1 MSRVPTTTPRRSLEA
16 SDEVLVE
23 EVLAGSKDR
32 FQLLIERHEDR
43 VYKLVRRF
51 VGPDEAADV
60 AQDAFLR
67 AYLHLDQFDPSY
79 SFLNWMLKIAQNRA
93 FSHLRRKGVA
103 GDRLSLDA
111 EGAEEPQASAEG
123 RTAADPEVTAEAKDT
138 TQMLERAM
146 ARVPEK
152 YRILLH
158 LRHAEGRLG
167 PDIAKILG
175 IPHGTVK
182 YRFHEAYRMLR
193 VILVELGVVT
203 P

>member
-1 MSRVPTTTPRRSLEA
+1 MSRVPHTVPRRQSED
-16 SDEVLVE
+16 SDEAIVE
-23 EVLAGSKDR
+23 EVLGGSKER
-32 FQLLIERHEDR
+32 FQVLIERHQDR

-51 VGPDEAADV
+51 VGDDEAADV

-79 SFLNWMLKIAQNRA
+79 AFVNWILKIAQNRA

-103 GDRLSLDA
+103 RDRLSLDA
-111 EGAEEPQASAEG
+111 EGTEEPAV
-123 RTAADPEVTAEAKDT
+123 AADPLTAAETKNQAEL
-138 TQMLERAM
+138 LERAM
-146 ARVPEK
+146 MRVPEK

-158 LRHAEGRLG
+158 LRHAEGRQG

-175 IPHGTVK
+175 LPHGTVK

-193 VILVELGVVT
+193 GVLVELGVVA

>member
-1 MSRVPTTTPRRSLEA
+1 M
-16 SDEVLVE
+16 E
-23 EVLAGSKDR
+23 EVLGGSKER
-32 FQLLIERHEDR
+32 FQLLIERHQDR

-51 VGPDEAADV
+51 VGDDEAADV

-79 SFLNWMLKIAQNRA
+79 SFMNWILKIAQNRA

-103 GDRLSLDA
+103 RDRLSLDA
-111 EGAEEPQASAEG
+111 EGTEEPAV
-123 RTAADPEVTAEAKDT
+123 AADPLTAAETKDT
-138 TQMLERAM
+138 TELLERAM
-146 ARVPEK
+146 MRVPEK

-158 LRHAEGRLG
+158 LRHAEGRQG

-193 VILVELGVVT
+193 GVLVELGVVA

>member
-1 MSRVPTTTPRRSLEA
+1 M
-16 SDEVLVE
+16 E
-23 EVLAGSKDR
+23 EVLAGSKER
-32 FQLLIERHEDR
+32 FEVLIERHQDR
-43 VYKLVRRF
+43 VFKLIRRF

-67 AYLHLDQFDPSY
+67 AYLALDQFDPSF
-79 SFLNWMLKIAQNRA
+79 SFSNWMLKIAQNRA

-103 GDRLSLDA
+103 RDRLSLDA
-111 EGAEEPQASAEG
+111 EGTEEPAAGADG
-123 RTAADPEVTAEAKDT
+123 RGPVDPGVLAEAKNT
-138 TQMLERAM
+138 TEVLEKAM
-146 ARVPEK
+146 NQVPEK
-152 YRILLH
+152 FRILLH
-158 LRHAEGRLG
+158 LRHAEGKLG

-193 VILVELGVVT
+193 DILVEKGVVA

>member
-1 MSRVPTTTPRRSLEA
+1 
-16 SDEVLVE
+16 VLRG
-23 EVLAGSKDR
+23 AKDR
-32 FQLLIERHEDR
+32 FQLLIERHEER

-67 AYLHLDQFDPSY
+67 AYLSLDSFDPSY
-79 SFLNWMLKIAQNRA
+79 SFLNWILKIAQNRA
-93 FSHLRRKGVA
+93 FSHLRRKGVSRE
-103 GDRLSLDA
+103 RLTLDQD
-111 EGAEEPQASAEG
+111 GAEEPQASADG
-123 RTAADPEVTAEAKDT
+123 RAAADPESSAEAKDT
-138 TQMLERAM
+138 TQLLERAM

-152 YRILLH
+152 YRVLLH
-158 LRHAEGRLG
+158 LRHAEGRQG

-193 VILVELGVVT
+193 GILVELGVVT